1 VVCEKLSKAGSAW
14 SPTAV
19 VWLIHIIEHVLDADD
34 GGCRRMGVSA
44 ERSIWYS
51 LLHSALRLMSIVLRT
66 WIVFQPG
73 RSPNKLQ
80 FQAQRETTLFT
91 GRWRELNVLATDS
104 VVDCNV
110 PFTSPISR
118 PVYVRRVAKANKLP
132 FYHGRSHLL
141 DVNFQASRVWK
152 IWDDKDIRA
161 A

>member
-1 VVCEKLSKAGSAW
+1 
-14 SPTAV
+14 
-19 VWLIHIIEHVLDADD
+19 
-34 GGCRRMGVSA
+34 MGVSA

-104 VVDCNV
+104 VVD
-110 PFTSPISR
+110 
-118 PVYVRRVAKANKLP
+118 
-132 FYHGRSHLL
+132 
-141 DVNFQASRVWK
+141 
-152 IWDDKDIRA
+152 
-161 A
+161 